1 MVATAPT
8 HTTFLPSTQIKN
20 LKYAILTALLF
31 ITACSRNDDAAN
43 QKICIQQMRKLE
55 SLGVE
60 YAASH
65 GGMYPKTFDELLS
78 VQKIPDPT
86 LLISPLAADKSKPSY
101 ELIFAGKKLISLP
114 DGLMP
119 IRNPG
124 KTILI
129 RSLYTTK
136 GGYRLAA
143 FADGHIRE
151 TKDQPQ

>member
-1 MVATAPT
+1 MVATART

-31 ITACSRNDDAAN
+31 ITACSCNDDAAN
-43 QKICIQQMRKLE
+43 QKICIEQIRKLAL
-55 SLGVE
+55 LGLE
-60 YAASH
+60 FAASY
-65 GGMYPKTFDELLS
+65 GGMYPKTFEELLS
-78 VQKIPDPT
+78 IQKAPERT
-86 LLISPLAADKSKPSY
+86 LLIAPLTVDKNKPSY
-101 ELIFAGKKLISLP
+101 EIIFLGNMSRPIGNGKP
-114 DGLMP
+114 LMRDP
-119 IRNPG
+119 S

-143 FADGHIRE
+143 FADGHIGE